1 MGISIQHILVVL
13 VVGLVLF
20 GAKRLPEV
28 GSAIGKAIRN
38 FKQAT
43 SELDE
48 TDISPSSG
56 KKDKQDVSRE
66 S

>member
-13 VVGLVLF
+13 VVGLLLF

-48 TDISPSSG
+48 MDIA
-56 KKDKQDVSRE
+56 KKDKKDVSRE